1 MADKQD
7 SAVAE
12 ETLSPTAILKMSLF
26 CSLLLVLLCSSS
38 STILWAQADSSNST
52 NNSSTTTASPS
63 NATSESTALYGDVQE
78 RSLQLSDLPRQ
89 GRIIND
95 EKISIKGFI
104 PIVGLSEDSVK
115 SSGSERK
122 PERMDGLSYMEKYMK
137 NAMTS
142 SSNGDGQ
149 YSSGQLLDNL
159 PQHVAQP
166 EDQRFIGAA
175 LQGLLGNMGGI
186 RKSGYGHKQPSINR
200 KSDCVCVPFYMCKNG
215 YLSQSANSQSSPID
229 LSSMYGNMAYE
240 QRRGDDQAVAA
251 SSAVNT
257 YKAPAGSNDDQSP
270 YLPINERSIDNLN
283 DVSTC
288 KYYFYLTR
296 KVTKKCFFN
305 C

>member
-1 MADKQD
+1 
-7 SAVAE
+7 
-12 ETLSPTAILKMSLF
+12 MSSF
-26 CSLLLVLLCSSS
+26 YSLLLVLLCSSS
-38 STILWAQADSSNST
+38 STILWAEADSSNST
-52 NNSSTTTASPS
+52 STSSTTTASPS
-63 NATSESTALYGDVQE
+63 NVTSELYGDVQE
-78 RSLQLSDLPRQ
+78 RSLQLSDMPRQ

-137 NAMTS
+137 NAMAS

-149 YSSGQLLDNL
+149 YSSGQVQDNL

-186 RKSGYGHKQPSINR
+186 RKSGYGHKAPSPINR

-215 YLSQSANSQSSPID
+215 YLSQSASSQSSPID

-240 QRRGDDQAVAA
+240 QRRGDDQAAAA
-251 SSAVNT
+251 SSAINS
-257 YKAPAGSNDDQSP
+257 YKAPTGSNGDQSP
-270 YLPINERSIDNLN
+270 YLPINERSFDNLN
-283 DVSTC
+283 DVSS
-288 KYYFYLTR
+288 LI
-296 KVTKKCFFN
+296 V
-305 C
+305 

>member
-1 MADKQD
+1 
-7 SAVAE
+7 
-12 ETLSPTAILKMSLF
+12 MSSF
-26 CSLLLVLLCSSS
+26 YSLLLVLLCSSS
-38 STILWAQADSSNST
+38 IRWAQADSSNST
-52 NNSSTTTASPS
+52 NTSSTTTVSPL
-63 NATSESTALYGDVQE
+63 NVTSESALYADVHE

-115 SSGSERK
+115 SGSSERK

-137 NAMTS
+137 NAMAS
-142 SSNGDGQ
+142 SSNGDEQ
-149 YSSGQLLDNL
+149 YSSGQVQDNL

-215 YLSQSANSQSSPID
+215 YLAQSATSQSSPID

-240 QRRGDDQAVAA
+240 QRRGDDQFASA

-257 YKAPAGSNDDQSP
+257 YKAPTSSNDDQSP

-283 DVSTC
+283 EVSSFLSKTLIVHYS
-288 KYYFYLTR
+288 KSILLTKTFFNFLDQVHRRDSRPYAGR
-296 KVTKKCFFN
+296 KVN
-305 C
+305 V